1 VDIPF
6 APTKIVGPLAPRLE
20 HLIGQRARVI
30 LGKGVA
36 LAVAEA
42 SEVSS
47 DDVRDAVGVAADGH
61 VVPAGVRS
69 IAPSVERTGGRER
82 KQ

>member
-1 VDIPF
+1 
-6 APTKIVGPLAPRLE
+6 
-20 HLIGQRARVI
+20 VI

-47 DDVRDAVGVAADGH
+47 DDVRDAVGIAADGH
-61 VVPAGVRS
+61 VVPAGGRP
-69 IAPSVERTGGRER
+69 IAPSVERAGGHER
-82 KQ
+82 K